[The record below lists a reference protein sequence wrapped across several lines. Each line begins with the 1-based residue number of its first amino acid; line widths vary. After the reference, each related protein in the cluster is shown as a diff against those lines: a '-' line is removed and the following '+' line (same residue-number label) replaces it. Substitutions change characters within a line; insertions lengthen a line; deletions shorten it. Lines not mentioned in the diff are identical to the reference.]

1 MLALTAC
8 TSPRIDDAELI
19 ESDTDPEVSSSF
31 PPEPQETPAQIP
43 EILQNAEIHLDLVLG
58 TGFEWMVHEDSVS
71 SQPISLSE
79 LLLAARQ
86 HYENDNPL
94 EGERLALLVS
104 EFARIALEQHL
115 LNQKYLLDAK
125 NLYRQ

>member
-1 MLALTAC
+1 
-8 TSPRIDDAELI
+8 
-19 ESDTDPEVSSSF
+19 
-31 PPEPQETPAQIP
+31 
-43 EILQNAEIHLDLVLG
+43 
-58 TGFEWMVHEDSVS
+58 MVHEDSVS